1 MVNNGIF
8 VLLLV
13 YIFLIISKENEVVNT
28 GVKSTNKHTFSITG
42 RVSDRLAGAYDLIKK
57 VIA

>member
-42 RVSDRLAGAYDLIKK
+42 GISDRFAGAYDLIKK

>member
-28 GVKSTNKHTFSITG
+28 GVKSTNKHTFSIT
-42 RVSDRLAGAYDLIKK
+42 VSVSLDLLVTFGSSQK
-57 VIA
+57 